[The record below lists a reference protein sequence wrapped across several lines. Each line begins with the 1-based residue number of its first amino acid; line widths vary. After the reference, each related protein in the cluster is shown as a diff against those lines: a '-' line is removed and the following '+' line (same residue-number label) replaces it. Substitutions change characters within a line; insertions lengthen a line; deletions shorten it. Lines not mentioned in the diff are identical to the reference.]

1 MRALR
6 VSQAL
11 IRSFCSTAQRNRVE
25 NRVPEKQKIFQVAA
39 QWAGLVED
47 NGLPVY
53 LKGGR
58 NDNILYLVTMVL
70 TMGGTA
76 YSLYFLAWAAC
87 PHKK

>member
-25 NRVPEKQKIFQVAA
+25 NRVPEKQKIFQ
-39 QWAGLVED
+39 ED